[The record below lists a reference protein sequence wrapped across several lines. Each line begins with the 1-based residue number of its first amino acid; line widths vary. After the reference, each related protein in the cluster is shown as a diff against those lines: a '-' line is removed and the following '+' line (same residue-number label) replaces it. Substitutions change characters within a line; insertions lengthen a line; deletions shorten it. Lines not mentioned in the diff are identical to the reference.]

1 MDLSC
6 LGNKEDFLTL
16 VSLKNGTKEVE
27 QKEWKSKI
35 IDFTFFLSLLRC
47 SSLALLTLYH
57 VYLLAQEFLA
67 IKNNISNIIFTFQLH
82 NKGC

>member
-6 LGNKEDFLTL
+6 LANKEDFLTL

-35 IDFTFFLSLLRC
+35 IDFTFFKFASLFFFG
-47 SSLALLTLYH
+47 LAY
-57 VYLLAQEFLA
+57 A
-67 IKNNISNIIFTFQLH
+67 FTM
-82 NKGC
+82 CTY

>member
-6 LGNKEDFLTL
+6 LANKEDFLTL

-47 SSLALLTLYH
+47 SSLALLTLIPC
-57 VYLLAQEFLA
+57 VL
-67 IKNNISNIIFTFQLH
+67 ISKRISSNQT
-82 NKGC
+82 